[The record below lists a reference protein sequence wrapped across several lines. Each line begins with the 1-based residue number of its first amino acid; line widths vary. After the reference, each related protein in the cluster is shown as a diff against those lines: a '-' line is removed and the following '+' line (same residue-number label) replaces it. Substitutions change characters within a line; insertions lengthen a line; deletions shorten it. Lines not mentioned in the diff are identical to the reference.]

1 MSSWFRPRKDRRSV
15 RELGFRLAGRE
26 SLEPSSVGHSG
37 LGALGALCVGAGA
50 GGAEVLEVVL
60 VELGEGE
67 AHAGR
72 SIGDVQC
79 LLQGLSSRSRS
90 PLCAGGGGL

>member
-26 SLEPSSVGHSG
+26 SLEPSSLGHSR
-37 LGALGALCVGAGA
+37 LGALGAQCVGAG
-50 GGAEVLEVVL
+50 GPEVLEVVL

-79 LLQGLSSRSRS
+79 LLQRLSSRSRS